1 MSVSKTGVPNRTV
14 LISSF
19 EGFLS
24 SFADATVRRVYD
36 SEEKAIEAATVN
48 LWFIRENNRGYFDPL
63 RREAFV
69 RRLRRDRM
77 VTIVSRDGCRYAWRI
92 EA

>member
-1 MSVSKTGVPNRTV
+1 MVELRNCFV

-19 EGFLS
+19 KGFLS
-24 SFADATVRRVYD
+24 SFADETVRRVYD
-36 SEEKAIEAATVN
+36 SEAKAIEAAAEN

-69 RRLRRDRM
+69 RRLKRDRM
-77 VTIVSRDGCRYAWRI
+77 VTVVSRDGCRYSWRI
-92 EA
+92 ESPES